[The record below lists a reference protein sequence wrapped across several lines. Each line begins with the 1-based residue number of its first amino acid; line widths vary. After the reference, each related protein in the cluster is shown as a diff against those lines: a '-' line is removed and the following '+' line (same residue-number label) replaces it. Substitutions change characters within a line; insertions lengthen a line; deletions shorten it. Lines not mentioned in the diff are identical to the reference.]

1 MTRAVFLD
9 VDGTLISF
17 RTHEVP
23 ASAVEALRRAHAAGV
38 RLFIATGRAVTDL
51 VQLEAIPYDG
61 VVALNGSE
69 CVLRDGRVV
78 VRHRIPREAFERALE
93 LSDEWDFPIGLELND
108 GIFVNRVTPVVEQ
121 LSRMIA
127 HPVPE
132 AVDLRRL
139 FDRGDCCQMCFY
151 VDPERERRV
160 MAQLPS
166 LAASRWCPIFADIN
180 LRGIDKATGVAEFA
194 ERFGFRLDETMAFG
208 DGGNDVPM
216 LRKAGIGV
224 AMGGACDEALQA
236 ADWVT
241 ATVDDDGIRRA
252 LEHFG
257 VIAPEPAVR

>member
-1 MTRAVFLD
+1 MIRAIFLD

-17 RTHEVP
+17 RTHRIP
-23 ASAVEALRRAHAAGV
+23 ASAVEALRRAHDRGV

-51 VQLEAIPYDG
+51 ELLEPIPYEG
-61 VVALNGSE
+61 VVALNGAE

-78 VRHRIPREAFERALE
+78 VRHLIPREEFERALE
-93 LSDEWDFPIGLELND
+93 LSDAWDFPVGLELND
-108 GIFVNRVTPVVEQ
+108 GIFVNRVTPIVEE
-121 LSRMIA
+121 LAHMIA

-139 FDRGDCCQMCFY
+139 FERGDCCQMCFY
-151 VDPERERRV
+151 VDPQLGARIME
-160 MAQLPS
+160 QLPS
-166 LAASRWCPIFADIN
+166 LVATRWCPIFSDVN
-180 LRGIDKATGVAEFA
+180 VRGVDKATGMAEFA
-194 ERFGFRLDETMAFG
+194 ARGGFEVGEAMAFG

-216 LRKAGIGV
+216 LRAAGVGV

-257 VIAPEPAVR
+257 VIDVAGVSR

>member
-1 MTRAVFLD
+1 MIRAIFLD

-23 ASAVEALRRAHAAGV
+23 VSAVESLCRARERGV

-51 VQLEAIPYDG
+51 ELLEPIPYEG
-61 VVALNGSE
+61 VVALNGAE
-69 CVLRDGRVV
+69 CILRDGRAV
-78 VRHRIPREAFERALE
+78 VRHPIPREEFERALE
-93 LSDEWDFPIGLELND
+93 LSDEWDFPVGLELNE
-108 GIFVNRVTPVVEQ
+108 GIFVNRVTPVVEE
-121 LSRMIA
+121 LARMVA

-132 AVDLRRL
+132 VADLRRL

-151 VDPERERRV
+151 VDPQLGGRIMER
-160 MAQLPS
+160 LPS
-166 LAASRWCPIFADIN
+166 LTATRWCSIFSDVN
-180 LRGIDKATGVAEFA
+180 VRGVDKATGMAEFA
-194 ERFGFRLDETMAFG
+194 ARCGFGIDEAMAFG

-216 LRKAGIGV
+216 LHAAGVGV

-257 VIAPEPAVR
+257 VIEGAGVSK